1 MPREGDGN
9 DLHGKCEEDK
19 KANEP
24 AGAAP
29 AGKSDVHIQ
38 RQNTKECKYCG
49 PKTFDE
55 VSEGGKCRFRCF
67 MKSYAILET
76 DESAL
81 NEDNLR
87 EATKSFV
94 KENEKATAEAVVNS
108 LNKCIDVSDKTKTSI
123 NRAFEIH
130 TCSFPELKRACKTCV
145 SRKKNMVR
153 VVKVTDMAERMVRVK
168 TVSLP
173 TPRLLKI
180 MMTMKQW
187 LIKPI
192 ITHNKQLR
200 FPIDNLN
207 VKTFLYFILLMTI
220 YSRN

>member
-130 TCSFPELKRACKTCV
+130 TCSFPELKRACKTCGQPKKEHGKGGKGHGHG
-145 SRKKNMVR
+145 RKNGKG
-153 VVKVTDMAERMVRVK
+153 KDGK
-168 TVSLP
+168 P
-173 TPRLLKI
+173 TN
-180 MMTMKQW
+180 T
-187 LIKPI
+187 
-192 ITHNKQLR
+192 TSVE
-200 FPIDNLN
+200 DNDDDEAVAYQADN
-207 VKTFLYFILLMTI
+207 
-220 YSRN
+220 NAQ